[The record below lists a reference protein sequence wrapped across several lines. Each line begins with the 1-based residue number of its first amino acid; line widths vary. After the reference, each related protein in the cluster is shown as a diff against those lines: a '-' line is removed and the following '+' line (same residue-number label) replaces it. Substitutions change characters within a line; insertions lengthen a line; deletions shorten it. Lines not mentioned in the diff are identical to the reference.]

1 MVLASVGYLIMARKR
16 AAALVVL
23 GAVLGGQ
30 LLCSGLKNIFERA
43 RPDPIPDAPTVFTA
57 QLPERP
63 CHALSGDVSDLG
75 ALLAR
80 VDARRGLRIYALS
93 LAVSLTVAI
102 GVTRVFLGVHWP
114 TDVLAGWCVGAAWAT
129 LCWFIALSPQR
140 RGQVEQPSKA

>member
-1 MVLASVGYLIMARKR
+1 MLSAVTYLT
-16 AAALVVL
+16 
-23 GAVLGGQ
+23 
-30 LLCSGLKNIFERA
+30 F
-43 RPDPIPDAPTVFTA
+43 
-57 QLPERP
+57 
-63 CHALSGDVSDLG
+63 G

-129 LCWFIALSPQR
+129 LCWFIELWLQR